1 MSWLMREDQRMV
13 EDLLLQ
19 QVVTLTEARRLRT
32 PSSPDPFLRDAV
44 DNLLMVLSGYPLGEG
59 GPRSGL
65 DQLEYF
71 GKAIA
76 REPIEFANGL
86 DTRVGRII
94 IEATTGLTRENRA
107 ARRWAILEPL
117 GAPAMDRKEAGLN
130 VWVRALAS
138 RAADGLLHPA
148 LCAGQMRVGSLSRE
162 DGYISAELKTRLSVP
177 NLYSEWCSDPQSRKD
192 LEKTMLDRFASVSWS
207 QSLG

>member
-19 QVVTLTEARRLRT
+19 QVVTLAEARRLRT

-44 DNLLMVLSGYPLGEG
+44 DNLLLDLSGYPLGEG

-76 REPIEFANGL
+76 RESAEFAKRL

-94 IEATTGLTRENRA
+94 LEATSGLTRENRA
-107 ARRWAILEPL
+107 ERRWAILEPL

-148 LCAGQMRVGSLSRE
+148 LCAGQMRVGSVSRE
-162 DGYISAELKTRLSVP
+162 EGYNSLELKTRLSAP
-177 NLYSEWCSDPQSRKD
+177 NLYGEWCSDPRSRND
-192 LEKTMLDRFASVSWS
+192 LETTMLDLFASVSWS
-207 QSLG
+207 QTLD